1 MSKELI
7 AALEAIAAIKNKDFG
22 ADWEEIEEARFIAER
37 ALSRHRS
44 SVESVELPWAECWV
58 DGGDLEQLGKLG
70 MGGVLGWPDNG
81 NDPRRVPL
89 YTASTVRSLI
99 AAAVERERE
108 QCHLIAEAEQLRR
121 EAIRYRKGEDHA
133 LEGGAASAAEQIAA
147 AIRARGEK

>member
-1 MSKELI
+1 MSKDLI
-7 AALEAIAAIKNKDFG
+7 QVLTAIK
-22 ADWEEIEEARFIAER
+22 ATLEEANQSGVITDTIWHGPGETLWDFIDNR
-37 ALSRHRS
+37 IDRHRS
-44 SVESVELPWAECWV
+44 SVESVELPEPECWI

-81 NDPRRVPL
+81 NDPRRVQL

-108 QCHLIAEAEQLRR
+108 
-121 EAIRYRKGEDHA
+121 AIIQMMP
-133 LEGGAASAAEQIAA
+133 GGHSVAPQMVCD